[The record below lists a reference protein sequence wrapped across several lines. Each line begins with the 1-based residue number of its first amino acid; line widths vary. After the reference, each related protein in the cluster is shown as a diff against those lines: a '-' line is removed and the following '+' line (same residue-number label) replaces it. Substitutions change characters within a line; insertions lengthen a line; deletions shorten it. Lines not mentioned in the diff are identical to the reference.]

1 MLDRFCS
8 CRIAAMTGLDPHTQV
23 VIILLPSVVFNLE
36 EDPVKQSGFVAVQQL
51 WKDTCSSCRSVGS
64 VRGELLSRSFP
75 LTYLL

>member
-51 WKDTCSSCRSVGS
+51 WKDTVVLVDQSEAFPGSC
-64 VRGELLSRSFP
+64 FP
-75 LTYLL
+75 VAFP